1 MRALRIF
8 LIVVVI
14 IGGLFVIADRV
25 AVHFAEGEAADKLKA
40 TESLAATPDVSIK
53 GFPFLTQ
60 VAGGSLDDVEV
71 GIKDY
76 EAATGNGAEKIRI
89 DNLKAHMKGVDFS
102 GDYSSATAAD
112 ASGTAT
118 IAYDQL
124 LNAVKNDPVDLPLG
138 ATGKVT
144 SLSYGGNGKVRAT
157 VVVAGVPLPVLGTVT
172 AQGNTVKVHADGLPR
187 FGNQALDVSEVK
199 IDQLP
204 GGIKLDKVQAA
215 KDGVEITVKGSN
227 VKLAG

>member
-1 MRALRIF
+1 MRALRII
-8 LIVVVI
+8 LILVVI
-14 IGGLFVIADRV
+14 LGGLFVIADRV
-25 AVHFAEGEAADKLKA
+25 AVHFAEGEAADKLRT
-40 TESLAATPDVSIK
+40 TENLASTPDVNIK

-76 EAATGNGAEKIRI
+76 QAATGTNGRTIRI
-89 DNLKAHMKGVDFS
+89 DDLEADMKSVDFS
-102 GDYSSATAAD
+102 GDYSSATAAE

-124 LNAVKNDPVDLPLG
+124 LSAVKDDPVVLPLG

-144 SLSYGGNGKVRAT
+144 GLSYGGNGKVRAT

-172 AQGNTVKVHADGLPR
+172 VKGDTVKVHADGLPK

-215 KDGVEITVKGSN
+215 KDGVEISVKGSN
-227 VKLAG
+227 VRLAG